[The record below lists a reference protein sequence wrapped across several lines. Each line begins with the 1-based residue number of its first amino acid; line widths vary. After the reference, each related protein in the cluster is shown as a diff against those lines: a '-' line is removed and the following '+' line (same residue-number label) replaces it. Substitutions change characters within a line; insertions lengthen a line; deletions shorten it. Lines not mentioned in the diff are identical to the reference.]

1 MWLLIHLLQH
11 HVRYQWN
18 SSLFAWLVS
27 IFSDSTLIHKRLS
40 RIMHTENIFRKD
52 WSVECL
58 DVMKEQLFFMEWSSL
73 VIRPETLELKF
84 FLFSGLIF
92 ISSSRKF
99 VSKIFTLIFHIK
111 VYFSVTF
118 IPVIENIT
126 LQILFQIIKLPSS
139 GCMSTCDIRA
149 SKLWVHVC

>member
-1 MWLLIHLLQH
+1 MPCQWSQPLYLGNQPKTTTGSDRDVTLGIEEVQMWLLIHLLQH

-58 DVMKEQLFFMEWSSL
+58 DGMKEQSFFMEWSSL

-84 FLFSGLIF
+84 FYFLV
-92 ISSSRKF
+92 SSSFRALENL
-99 VSKIFTLIFHIK
+99 SQR
-111 VYFSVTF
+111 FS
-118 IPVIENIT
+118 
-126 LQILFQIIKLPSS
+126 L
-139 GCMSTCDIRA
+139 
-149 SKLWVHVC
+149 